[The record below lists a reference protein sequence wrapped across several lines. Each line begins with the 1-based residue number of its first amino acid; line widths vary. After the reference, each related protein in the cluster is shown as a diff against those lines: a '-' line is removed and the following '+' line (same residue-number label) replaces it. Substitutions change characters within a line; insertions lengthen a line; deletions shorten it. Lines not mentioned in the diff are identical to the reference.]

1 MARDRLRENTFK
13 KCDLHVHSSSC
24 YSRSYSSSSFLKALL
39 DSDLDVVAITD
50 HNSIDVPLLIELSQE
65 LKDANKTMFA
75 GVELNIALGQTTI
88 KNYDLTVADKYFH
101 ALVICDL
108 KDACSL
114 SDAVDSLFSKDAAD
128 LKNALEE
135 LSKGSITRK
144 QYSEKTQGRFIF
156 LEDLQRS
163 IGHIKHYFIPHENKG
178 SRNLSDYLPSRKS
191 DGSVDAKNDG
201 YKDRLFY
208 YSHAMAV
215 EGGEKSRKSIS
226 LSIAKH
232 LGTTISALLFSDA
245 LKLEDIGSKFTW
257 IDFDSDLDSLLLA
270 ISDPDSRLRTSDQY
284 CELPQTNSRNFLES
298 ISFDVVDSNAANG
311 KRNISLQFAPGYN
324 GIVGSRGSG
333 KSLLAHI
340 LDGHDLTDY
349 ECFID
354 KASIRYT
361 KVGGLPTQTPP
372 ESIYLAQG
380 ALERIFEDKSFSDI
394 ELLGKEIE
402 PDKKESEK
410 LSGKAATCTNTML
423 AMQRDLLLAFIKKY
437 PSGTVSIDY
446 LNSPEPSGIMLR
458 PAPSIG
464 KGSRAQLTEAK
475 DALSQFNKDLGGQE
489 ELLSKIELSTAF
501 PEDEVLFKT
510 LANQVA
516 LLRSDL
522 LALKTK
528 AGLLLNMLEGCD
540 DSWFELRMQ
549 LVSEFSTLLEQLN
562 ARDNSDQKN
571 DYISHEKKATGF
583 FEDLL
588 ELRLALADLDNQ
600 ISKSRLEELSP
611 IPSREVHSAE
621 KTITISLGFQDK
633 NAMSYCD
640 HADGLIKGKTCVH
653 LDGLVRAVLC
663 CSESNTVADVF
674 NRGKVKPSSRSNGA
688 KDYISK
694 YYDVLEKELSA
705 SKDFNVDI
713 ALDGESI
720 KSMSPGMRAHALLHL
735 FLNDAIAEGA
745 PLYVVLDQPED
756 NLDVKTIGVFLV
768 ERLKALKL
776 DVQLF
781 VVSHSAPVVVNGD
794 AREIIVCKNESGE
807 INYLKG
813 TLSEDAVK
821 QEAATVL
828 DGGELYLKMRFNKY
842 NFQIGDAR

>member
-24 YSRSYSSSSFLKALL
+24 YSRSYSKSKFLKALL
-39 DSDLDVVAITD
+39 DSDLDVIAVTD
-50 HNSIDVPLLIELSQE
+50 HNSIDVPLLLELSQK
-65 LKDANKTMFA
+65 LKDLNKTMFA
-75 GVELNIALGQTTI
+75 GVELNIAIGQTTI
-88 KNYDLTVADKYFH
+88 ETYGLTVVGNYFH
-101 ALVICDL
+101 ALVICNL
-108 KDACSL
+108 EDARSL
-114 SDAVDSLFSKDAAD
+114 SDAVDGLFSKDADD
-128 LKNALEE
+128 LKSALEE
-135 LSKGSITRK
+135 LGKGSITRK

-191 DGSVDAKNDG
+191 DGRFDAKNDG

-226 LSIAKH
+226 LNIAKH
-232 LGTTISALLFSDA
+232 LGTTVSSLLFSDA
-245 LKLEDIGSKFTW
+245 QKLEDIGSRFTW

-284 CELPQTNSRNFLES
+284 HELPQTNSRNYLES
-298 ISFDVVDSNAANG
+298 ISFDVVDSSTTTG
-311 KRNISLQFAPGYN
+311 KRNINLHFSPGYN

-333 KSLLAHI
+333 KSLLAHV

-349 ECFID
+349 EGLID

-361 KVGGLPTQTPP
+361 KVGGIPTQTPP

-402 PDKKESEK
+402 PDKKKSEE
-410 LSGKAATCTNTML
+410 LSNKAAVRTSAML
-423 AMQRDLLLAFIKKY
+423 AMQKDLLLAFIKKH

-446 LNSPEPSGIMLR
+446 LNSPEPSGVMLP

-464 KGSRAQLTEAK
+464 KGNTAQLTEAK
-475 DALSQFNKDLGGQE
+475 SVLSQFDKNLEEQE
-489 ELLSKIELSTAF
+489 KLLSRIELSTAF
-501 PEDEVLFKT
+501 PEDEVLFKS
-510 LANQVA
+510 LEKQVA
-516 LLRSDL
+516 VLKSDL

-528 AGLLLNMLEGCD
+528 AELLANVLEKCD
-540 DSWFELRMQ
+540 DGWFELRMR
-549 LVSEFSTLLEQLN
+549 LVNEFSALLEQLN

-588 ELRLALADLDNQ
+588 ELRLALADLDDQ
-600 ISKSRLEELSP
+600 ISESRLDELSP
-611 IPSREVHSAE
+611 IPSREVYSAE
-621 KTITISLGFQDK
+621 KIINISLGFRDK
-633 NAMSYCD
+633 NSMSYHE
-640 HADGLIKGKTCVH
+640 HADGLIKGKTCDH
-653 LDGLVRAVLC
+653 LGGLVRAVLC
-663 CSESNTVADVF
+663 CSESSTVADVF
-674 NRGKVKPSSRSNGA
+674 NKGKVKPSNRSNDA
-688 KDYISK
+688 KDYIAK
-694 YYDVLEKELSA
+694 YYDVLEKDLSA
-705 SKDFNVDI
+705 SKDFDVDI
-713 ALDGESI
+713 ALDGVSI

-735 FLNDAIAEGA
+735 FLNDTIAEGA

-756 NLDVKTIGVFLV
+756 NLDVKTIGDFLV

-776 DVQLF
+776 DVQMF

-813 TLSEDAVK
+813 TLSEDTVK
-821 QEAATVL
+821 QEVATVL

>member
-163 IGHIKHYFIPHENKG
+163 IGHIKHYFVPHENKG

-191 DGSVDAKNDG
+191 DGSFDAKNDG

-333 KSLLAHI
+333 KA
-340 LDGHDLTDY
+340 
-349 ECFID
+349 C
-354 KASIRYT
+354 
-361 KVGGLPTQTPP
+361 LP
-372 ESIYLAQG
+372 
-380 ALERIFEDKSFSDI
+380 
-394 ELLGKEIE
+394 
-402 PDKKESEK
+402 
-410 LSGKAATCTNTML
+410 
-423 AMQRDLLLAFIKKY
+423 
-437 PSGTVSIDY
+437 
-446 LNSPEPSGIMLR
+446 
-458 PAPSIG
+458 
-464 KGSRAQLTEAK
+464 
-475 DALSQFNKDLGGQE
+475 
-489 ELLSKIELSTAF
+489 
-501 PEDEVLFKT
+501 
-510 LANQVA
+510 
-516 LLRSDL
+516 
-522 LALKTK
+522 
-528 AGLLLNMLEGCD
+528 
-540 DSWFELRMQ
+540 
-549 LVSEFSTLLEQLN
+549 
-562 ARDNSDQKN
+562 
-571 DYISHEKKATGF
+571 
-583 FEDLL
+583 
-588 ELRLALADLDNQ
+588 
-600 ISKSRLEELSP
+600 
-611 IPSREVHSAE
+611 
-621 KTITISLGFQDK
+621 ISL
-633 NAMSYCD
+633 M
-640 HADGLIKGKTCVH
+640 
-653 LDGLVRAVLC
+653 
-663 CSESNTVADVF
+663 
-674 NRGKVKPSSRSNGA
+674 
-688 KDYISK
+688 
-694 YYDVLEKELSA
+694 
-705 SKDFNVDI
+705 
-713 ALDGESI
+713 
-720 KSMSPGMRAHALLHL
+720 GM
-735 FLNDAIAEGA
+735 
-745 PLYVVLDQPED
+745 
-756 NLDVKTIGVFLV
+756 T
-768 ERLKALKL
+768 
-776 DVQLF
+776 
-781 VVSHSAPVVVNGD
+781 
-794 AREIIVCKNESGE
+794 
-807 INYLKG
+807 
-813 TLSEDAVK
+813 
-821 QEAATVL
+821 
-828 DGGELYLKMRFNKY
+828 
-842 NFQIGDAR
+842 